1 MGRVRRAAVFR
12 IPVPAYGIRPVQGCG
27 ILMVM
32 GRGGWNETGWNNG
45 ECGN

>member
-12 IPVPAYGIRPVQGCG
+12 
-27 ILMVM
+27 MVM